1 MRKVYFHSIFFR
13 LLMLAVCLAFL
24 INMIFFGVIH
34 YYSLKADKGFRTKM
48 TDYARYL
55 VNDIGTPPDREK
67 AEKLAERLGIA
78 VDYESADGRWRAG
91 TLPENFPEDGFHS
104 EYEDGDIVIR
114 FMHGYTE
121 IKQESGLGN
130 VIIRM
135 SPAPEDITRFRAYG
149 YGMFAAVMLLLIC
162 TFILIRYMLSPIKK
176 MHSAIEE
183 VKKGNYGFKIRHRGN
198 DELAQLC
205 TTFNELTSEVETALR
220 SREQLLADIGHE
232 LRTPMTSIRIAAD
245 MVKDDELRE
254 SIIDDVGQ
262 MDGLT
267 AKMLESARLNFSERV
282 VEMDTVDFSALI
294 EKIAAKM
301 NSRGAN
307 IVTDVDSSISICAN
321 PDMMESLI
329 KNLLG
334 NAVKYSFGDPVS
346 VQAYA
351 DDSGVTLTVT
361 DKGEGISAKDMP
373 YIFEPFYRSDTAR
386 TRNTGYGLGLSL
398 CKKITDIHG
407 GTISIKSEEG
417 RGTEVSVTLPAEL
430 INK

>member
-13 LLMLAVCLAFL
+13 LLMLTVCLAFF

-34 YYSLKADKGFRTKM
+34 YYSLKADKGLRTKM

-55 VNDIGTPPDREK
+55 MNDIGTPPDREK
-67 AEKLAERLGIA
+67 ARKLAERLDIA
-78 VDYESADGRWRAG
+78 VDYEAGDMRWRVG
-91 TLPENFPEDGFHS
+91 SLPKDFPEDGFHS
-104 EYEDGDIVIR
+104 VYEDGDILIM

-121 IKQESGLGN
+121 IKKESDIGR

-135 SPAPEDITRFRAYG
+135 SPAPEDLDRLRKYG
-149 YGMFAAVMLLLIC
+149 YGVFAAVMFLLIC
-162 TFILIRYMLSPIKK
+162 TFLLIRYMLSPIKK
-176 MHSAIEE
+176 MYSAIEE

-205 TTFNELTSEVETALR
+205 TTFNELTSEIEKAVR

-262 MDGLT
+262 MDSLT
-267 AKMLESARLNFSERV
+267 AKMLESARLNLSDRV

-294 EKIAAKM
+294 DRTAAKM

-307 IVTDVDSSISICAN
+307 IVTDVDSQISICAN

-346 VQAYA
+346 VKAFA
-351 DDSGVTLTVT
+351 DDSGLTLTVA

-373 YIFEPFYRSDTAR
+373 YIFEPFYRSDSAR

-398 CKKITDIHG
+398 CKKITEIHG
-407 GTISIKSEEG
+407 GTISVRSEEG
-417 RGTEVSVTLPAEL
+417 RGTEVEVTLPKEL